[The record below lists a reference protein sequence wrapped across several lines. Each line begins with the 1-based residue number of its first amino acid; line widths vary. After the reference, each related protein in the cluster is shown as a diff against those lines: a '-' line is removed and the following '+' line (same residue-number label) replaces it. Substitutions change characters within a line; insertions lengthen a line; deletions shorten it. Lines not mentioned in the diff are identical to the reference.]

1 MSAKSDIRAEADR
14 LRALFEARGAEV
26 FEADVL
32 QPAGALLNLYGEDI
46 RARAFVTHDPL
57 RGEMMLRPDF
67 TVPLVQRHLAEGRDA
82 ARYTYAGEVFRR
94 QEDDEDRPSEYIQ
107 VGYELF
113 GDDDD
118 EAADADVFAA
128 VAEALGDVPVT
139 RIIGD
144 FSVLTAAIDS
154 LDTPER
160 RKTALKR
167 HLWRPHRF
175 DTLLDRFSRPAPPPP
190 PMPDPDA
197 PHVGLR
203 SREDIAARIAL
214 LAEEAATPPL
224 AAAEVARIR
233 ALLAIRDSAPG
244 AVEQMKR
251 LADGNR
257 PIFLAASRVEALLDA
272 LGARGIDPAT
282 LIFEASFGL
291 TSLEYYTGFVFGFA
305 APGHAPV
312 ATGGRYDLL
321 TAALNDG
328 AARPAVGGVIR
339 PGILLDL
346 KGGGA

>member
-1 MSAKSDIRAEADR
+1 MSAKADIRAEADR
-14 LRALFEARGAEV
+14 IRALFEARGAEV

-32 QPAGALLNLYGEDI
+32 QPPGALLNLYGEDI

-107 VGYELF
+107 VGYEVF
-113 GDDDD
+113 GGDDD
-118 EAADADVFAA
+118 EAADAEVFAA
-128 VAEALGDVPVT
+128 VAEALGDVAVT
-139 RIIGD
+139 RTIGD
-144 FSVLTAAIDS
+144 FSLLTAAIDS

-160 RKTALKR
+160 RKKALMR
-167 HLWRPHRF
+167 HLWRPKRF
-175 DTLLDRFSRPAPPPP
+175 DALLDRFSRPASPPPA
-190 PMPDPDA
+190 MPDPDM

-203 SREDIAARIAL
+203 SREDIATRIAL
-214 LAEEAATPPL
+214 LDEETRTPPL

-233 ALLAIRDSAPG
+233 ALLAIRDTAPK

-251 LADGNR
+251 IAEGNA
-257 PIFLAASRVEALLDA
+257 PVLLAAARVEALLDA
-272 LGARGIDPAT
+272 FASRGIDPDT

-321 TAALNDG
+321 TAALNEG
-328 AARPAVGGVIR
+328 RPRPAVGGVIR

-346 KGGGA
+346 RGTRP